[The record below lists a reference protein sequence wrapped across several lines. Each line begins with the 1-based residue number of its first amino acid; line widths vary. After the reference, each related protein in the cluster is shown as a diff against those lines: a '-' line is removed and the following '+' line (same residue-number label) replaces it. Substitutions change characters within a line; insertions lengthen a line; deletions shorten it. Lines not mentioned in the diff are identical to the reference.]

1 MNGCKFIM
9 FPIKLRWKFFIIL
22 LVFSLTPLIVVTV
35 VSQRGTLLLGKTISE
50 DARIRLTQIVGMEL
64 RQTAEN
70 SAKVLQRT
78 KDAMAF
84 YLQVLAGE
92 AELAF
97 AKMTAEAPK
106 IYFADE
112 LDDPRT
118 APEDFLPVQRYRLK
132 THDGESLDNP
142 VSFDHPVFVLAPGVE
157 KEKVAREL
165 ASLSQLIPTFRKL
178 SNEFG
183 NSLHWV
189 HICLQNGVYMS
200 YPGHGGYPDS
210 FEPRRSPWFTEA
222 KNSPTWTLPQ
232 IDTNTGFLTFTV
244 SQRLYRPD
252 GSFLGVV
259 AIDILFVE
267 ALQKSVLSP
276 LWASDARSF
285 LVTTARH
292 LQPHPSGLQI
302 LAQKDYQHD
311 PGSWTPV
318 LGHKWLTAAESAGL
332 NLVVKQLNLGE
343 SGYVSLSY
351 ENIESIWAYAGIDH
365 LIQFVVIVP
374 KSVIMALPDETS
386 KTFFEYIKDQ
396 ILFAGAA
403 TLLTIFFLAAAALI
417 GSFIITRTLLR
428 IAAAAEK
435 LSGGDFSVKLGLRT
449 GDERDLVIQAFNEM
463 GPKLQDH
470 LRLNQSIDLAMK
482 VQQKLLPSKN
492 PQIPGLDIAGKSI
505 YCDETGGDY
514 YDFLELD
521 EKNGGKIS
529 VVVGDVSGHGI
540 SSALL
545 MASARAFLRQRI
557 SLPGT
562 LGQMISDVNDQLT
575 KDVAEYHNFM
585 TLFYLRI
592 DCEHKILEWVR
603 AGHEPALFYDPKTK
617 SLEELD
623 GQGIPLGVEA
633 LWTYKENKKA
643 GLAAGQIIVIATDG
657 LWEARNTSGEMFG
670 KDRIHDLVWANADL
684 SAKGILNILL
694 DRLNRF
700 TMGKKF
706 EDDVTLVVIKIKC
719 ERELNAKIFTTPKSR

>member
-1 MNGCKFIM
+1 M
-9 FPIKLRWKFFIIL
+9 FKIKLRWKFFVIL
-22 LVFSLTPLIVVTV
+22 LIFSLTPLIVVTV
-35 VSQRGTLLLGKTISE
+35 VSQRGTLLLGKAISE
-50 DARIRLTQIVGMEL
+50 DARIRLTHIVGMEL
-64 RQTAEN
+64 QQTAEN

-84 YLQVLAGE
+84 YLRVLAGE

-97 AKMTAEAPK
+97 SKMVAESPK
-106 IYFADE
+106 IYFAAE
-112 LDDPRT
+112 FDDPRT
-118 APEDFLPVQRYRLK
+118 APEDFLPVQRYRIK
-132 THDGESLDNP
+132 THDGEFLDNP
-142 VSFDHPVFVLAPGVE
+142 VSFNHPVFILAPGVDQQ
-157 KEKVAREL
+157 KVAREL
-165 ASLSQLIPTFRKL
+165 ACLSQMIPTFRKL
-178 SNEFG
+178 SSEFG
-183 NSLHWV
+183 NTLHWA
-189 HICLQNGVYMS
+189 HICLRNGVYMS
-200 YPGHGGYPDS
+200 YPGHGGYLDS
-210 FEPRRSPWFTEA
+210 FEPRRYPWFIEA

-232 IDTNTGFLTFTV
+232 INTNTGFLTFTV
-244 SQRLYRPD
+244 SQRLYQPD
-252 GSFLGVV
+252 GSFLGVA
-259 AIDILFVE
+259 AIDILFIE

-276 LWASDARSF
+276 LWASNAHSYI
-285 LVTTARH
+285 VTTAQQLETH
-292 LQPHPSGLQI
+292 QLGLQI

-311 PGSWTPV
+311 PGSWTPAV
-318 LGHKWLTAAESAGL
+318 RKKWLSAAESTGL
-332 NLVVKQLNLGE
+332 NMIVKQLNLGE
-343 SGYVSLSY
+343 SGYVSLTF

-365 LIQFVVIVP
+365 LTQFVLIVP

-403 TLLTIFFLAAAALI
+403 TVLTILFLAAAALI
-417 GSFIITRTLLR
+417 GSFIITRSLLR
-428 IAAAAEK
+428 IAAAAKK

-449 GDERDLVIQAFNEM
+449 GDERDLVIQAFNDM

-514 YDFLELD
+514 YDFLEVD

-562 LGQMISDVNDQLT
+562 LGQMITDVNYQLA
-575 KDVAEYHNFM
+575 KDVADYHNFM

-592 DCEHKILEWVR
+592 DRGHKTLEWVR
-603 AGHEPALFYDPKTK
+603 AGHDPALFYDPKTK
-617 SLEELD
+617 SFEELD
-623 GQGIPLGVEA
+623 GQDIPLGVEA
-633 LWTYKENKKA
+633 SWKYKENKKA
-643 GLAAGQIIVIATDG
+643 GLSADQIIVIATDG
-657 LWEARNTSGEMFG
+657 VWEAQNTSGEMFG
-670 KDRIHDLVWANADL
+670 KDRIHDLVWANAAL

-694 DRLNRF
+694 DVLNRF
-700 TMGKKF
+700 AKGKKF
-706 EDDVTLVVIKIKC
+706 EDDVTLVVIKIK
-719 ERELNAKIFTTPKSR
+719 

>member
-1 MNGCKFIM
+1 M
-9 FPIKLRWKFFIIL
+9 FKIKLRWKFFVIL
-22 LVFSLTPLIVVTV
+22 LIFSLTPLIVVTV
-35 VSQRGTLLLGKTISE
+35 VSQRGTLHLGKTISE
-50 DARIRLTQIVGMEL
+50 DARFRLTHIVGMEL
-64 RQTAEN
+64 QQTAEN

-78 KDAMAF
+78 KEAMAF

-97 AKMTAEAPK
+97 SKMVAESPK
-106 IYFADE
+106 IYFAAE
-112 LDDPRT
+112 FDDPRT
-118 APEDFLPVQRYRLK
+118 APEDFLPIQRYRIK
-132 THDGESLDNP
+132 THDGEFLDNP
-142 VSFDHPVFVLAPGVE
+142 VSFNHPVFILAPGVE
-157 KEKVAREL
+157 KEGVAREL
-165 ASLSQLIPTFRKL
+165 ASLSQMVPTFRKL
-178 SNEFG
+178 SSEFG
-183 NSLHWV
+183 NSLHWA

-200 YPGHGGYPDS
+200 YPGHSGYLDS
-210 FEPRRSPWFTEA
+210 FEPRRYPWFTGA
-222 KNSPTWTLPQ
+222 KNSPTWILPQ
-232 IDTNTGFLTFTV
+232 INTDTGFLTFTV
-244 SQRLYRPD
+244 SQRLYQPD

-267 ALQKSVLSP
+267 ALQKSALSP
-276 LWASDARSF
+276 LWASDAYSF
-285 LVTTARH
+285 IVTNARQQETH
-292 LQPHPSGLQI
+292 QPGLRI
-302 LAQKDYQHD
+302 LAEKDYQYD

-318 LGHKWLTAAESAGL
+318 VGKKWLTAAEDTGF
-332 NLVVKQLNLGE
+332 NMVVKQLNVGE
-343 SGYVSLSY
+343 SGYASLTF

-403 TLLTIFFLAAAALI
+403 TILTILFLAAAALI

-428 IAAAAEK
+428 IAAAAKK

-514 YDFLELD
+514 YDFLEFD

-562 LGQMISDVNDQLT
+562 LGQMISDVNYQLT

-592 DCEHKILEWVR
+592 DCEHETLEWVR
-603 AGHEPALFYDPKTK
+603 AGHDPAIFYDPKTR
-617 SLEELD
+617 SFEELD
-623 GQGIPLGVEA
+623 GQDIPLGVETS
-633 LWTYKENKKA
+633 WTYKEKKKA
-643 GLAAGQIIVIATDG
+643 GLSAGQIIVLATDG
-657 LWEARNTSGEMFG
+657 VWETQNISGEMFG
-670 KDRIHDLVWANADL
+670 KDRIHDLIWANAAL

-694 DRLNRF
+694 DMLNRF
-700 TMGKKF
+700 AEGKKI
-706 EDDVTLVVIKIKC
+706 EDDVTLVVIKIK
-719 ERELNAKIFTTPKSR
+719 

>member
-1 MNGCKFIM
+1 M
-9 FPIKLRWKFFIIL
+9 FKIKLRWKFFVIL
-22 LVFSLTPLIVVTV
+22 LIFSLTPLIVVTV

-50 DARIRLTQIVGMEL
+50 DARIRLTHIVGMEL

-97 AKMTAEAPK
+97 SKMSVESPK
-106 IYFADE
+106 IYFAAE
-112 LDDPRT
+112 FDDPRT
-118 APEDFLPVQRYRLK
+118 APEDFLPIQRYRIK
-132 THDGESLDNP
+132 THDGEFLDNP
-142 VSFDHPVFVLAPGVE
+142 VSFNHPVFMLAPGVE
-157 KEKVAREL
+157 QEKVAREL
-165 ASLSQLIPTFRKL
+165 GSLSQMIPTFRKL
-178 SNEFG
+178 SSEFG
-183 NSLHWV
+183 NTLHWA

-200 YPGHGGYPDS
+200 YPGHGGYLDS
-210 FEPRRSPWFTEA
+210 FEPRRYPWFTEA

-232 IDTNTGFLTFTV
+232 INTNTGFLTFTV
-244 SQRLYRPD
+244 SQRLYQPD

-259 AIDILFVE
+259 AIDILFIE

-276 LWASDARSF
+276 LWASDAYSF
-285 LVTTARH
+285 IVTTDRH
-292 LQPHPSGLQI
+292 LEAHQPGLQI

-318 LGHKWLTAAESAGL
+318 ARKKWLTAAEGTGF
-332 NLVVKQLNLGE
+332 NMVVKQLNLGE
-343 SGYVSLSY
+343 SGYASLTF

-365 LIQFVVIVP
+365 LTQFVVIVP

-403 TLLTIFFLAAAALI
+403 TILTILFLAAAALI

-428 IAAAAEK
+428 IAAAAKK

-514 YDFLELD
+514 YDFLEFD

-545 MASARAFLRQRI
+545 MATARAFLRQRI

-562 LGQMISDVNDQLT
+562 LGQMISDVNYQLT
-575 KDVAEYHNFM
+575 KDVAEYNNFM

-592 DCEHKILEWVR
+592 DCEHETLEWVR
-603 AGHEPALFYDPKTK
+603 AGHDPAIFYEPKTK
-617 SLEELD
+617 SFEELD
-623 GQGIPLGVEA
+623 GQDIPLGVETS
-633 LWTYKENKKA
+633 WTYKEKKKA
-643 GLAAGQIIVIATDG
+643 GLSAGQILLLATDG
-657 LWEARNTSGEMFG
+657 VWEAQNISGEMFG
-670 KDRIHDLVWANADL
+670 KDRIHDLIFANAAL

-694 DRLNRF
+694 DMLNRF
-700 TMGKKF
+700 AKGKKF
-706 EDDVTLVVIKIKC
+706 EDDVTLVVIKIK
-719 ERELNAKIFTTPKSR
+719 

>member
-1 MNGCKFIM
+1 M
-9 FPIKLRWKFFIIL
+9 FKIKLRWKFFIIL
-22 LVFSLTPLIVVTV
+22 LIFSLTPLIVVTV
-35 VSQRGTLLLGKTISE
+35 VSQRGTLLLGKAISE
-50 DARIRLTQIVGMEL
+50 DARFRLTHIVGMEL

-97 AKMTAEAPK
+97 SKMTAESPR
-106 IYFADE
+106 IYFAAE
-112 LDDPRT
+112 FDDPRT
-118 APEDFLPVQRYRLK
+118 APEDFLPIQRYRIK
-132 THDGESLDNP
+132 THDGEFLDNP
-142 VSFDHPVFVLAPGVE
+142 VSFKHPVFMLAPGVE
-157 KEKVAREL
+157 QDGVAREI
-165 ASLSQLIPTFRKL
+165 ASLSEMIPTFRKL
-178 SNEFG
+178 SSEFG
-183 NSLHWV
+183 NTLHWA
-189 HICLQNGVYMS
+189 HICLKNGVYMS

-210 FEPRRSPWFTEA
+210 FEPRRYPWFTEA
-222 KNSPTWTLPQ
+222 KNSPTWALPQ
-232 IDTNTGFLTFTV
+232 INTNTGFLTFTV
-244 SQRLYRPD
+244 SQRLYQPD

-267 ALQKSVLSP
+267 ALQKSALSP
-276 LWASDARSF
+276 LWASDAHSF
-285 LVTTARH
+285 IVTTTPH
-292 LQPHPSGLQI
+292 LETDQPGLRI
-302 LAQKDYQHD
+302 LAEKDYQPD

-318 LGHKWLTAAESAGL
+318 AGKKWLTAAEGTGF
-332 NLVVKQLNLGE
+332 NMVVKQLNLGE
-343 SGYVSLSY
+343 SGYASLTF

-365 LIQFVVIVP
+365 LTQFVVIVP

-403 TLLTIFFLAAAALI
+403 TILTILFLAAAALI
-417 GSFIITRTLLR
+417 GSFIITWTLLR
-428 IAAAAEK
+428 IAVAAKK

-514 YDFLELD
+514 YDFLEFD

-562 LGQMISDVNDQLT
+562 LGQMISDVNYQLT
-575 KDVAEYHNFM
+575 KDVAEYNNFM

-592 DCEHKILEWVR
+592 DCEQETLEWVR
-603 AGHEPALFYDPKTK
+603 AGHDPAILYEPKTR
-617 SLEELD
+617 SFEELD
-623 GQGIPLGVEA
+623 GQDIPLGVEA
-633 LWTYKENKKA
+633 SWTYKEKKKA
-643 GLAAGQIIVIATDG
+643 ALSAGQIIVLATDG
-657 LWEARNTSGEMFG
+657 VWEAQNISGEMFG
-670 KDRIHDLVWANADL
+670 KERIHDLIWANAAL

-694 DRLNRF
+694 DMLNRF
-700 TMGKKF
+700 AKGKKI
-706 EDDVTLVVIKIKC
+706 EDDVTLVVIKIK
-719 ERELNAKIFTTPKSR
+719 

>member
-1 MNGCKFIM
+1 M
-9 FPIKLRWKFFIIL
+9 FKIKLRWKFFVIL
-22 LVFSLTPLIVVTV
+22 LIFSLTPLIVVTV

-50 DARIRLTQIVGMEL
+50 DARFRLTHIVGMEL

-97 AKMTAEAPK
+97 SKMTAESPK
-106 IYFADE
+106 IYFAAE
-112 LDDPRT
+112 FDDPRT
-118 APEDFLPVQRYRLK
+118 APEDFLPIQRYRIK
-132 THDGESLDNP
+132 THDGEFLDNP
-142 VSFDHPVFVLAPGVE
+142 VSFNHPVFMLAPGVE
-157 KEKVAREL
+157 QEGVAREI
-165 ASLSQLIPTFRKL
+165 ASLSQMIPTFRKL
-178 SNEFG
+178 SSEFG
-183 NSLHWV
+183 NTLHWA

-200 YPGHGGYPDS
+200 YPGHGGYPGS
-210 FEPRRSPWFTEA
+210 FEPRRYPWFTEA
-222 KNSPTWTLPQ
+222 KNSPTWALPQ
-232 IDTNTGFLTFTV
+232 INTDTGFLTFTV
-244 SQRLYRPD
+244 SQRLYQPD

-267 ALQKSVLSP
+267 ALQKSALSP
-276 LWASDARSF
+276 LWASDAHSF
-285 LVTTARH
+285 IVTTTRQLETH
-292 LQPHPSGLQI
+292 QPGLRI
-302 LAQKDYQHD
+302 LAEKDYQHD

-318 LGHKWLTAAESAGL
+318 VGKKWLTAAEDTGF
-332 NLVVKQLNLGE
+332 NMVVKQLNVGE
-343 SGYVSLSY
+343 SGYASLTF
-351 ENIESIWAYAGIDH
+351 EKIESIWAYAGIDH
-365 LIQFVVIVP
+365 LTQFVVIVP

-403 TLLTIFFLAAAALI
+403 TILTILFLAAAALI

-428 IAAAAEK
+428 IAVAAKK

-514 YDFLELD
+514 YDFLEFD

-562 LGQMISDVNDQLT
+562 LGQMISDVNYQLT
-575 KDVAEYHNFM
+575 KDVAEYNNFM

-592 DCEHKILEWVR
+592 DCEQETLEWVR
-603 AGHEPALFYDPKTK
+603 AGHDPAILYEPKTR
-617 SLEELD
+617 SFEELD
-623 GQGIPLGVEA
+623 GQDIPLGVEA
-633 LWTYKENKKA
+633 SWTYKEKKKA
-643 GLAAGQIIVIATDG
+643 GLSAGQIIVLATDG
-657 LWEARNTSGEMFG
+657 VWEAQNISGEMFG
-670 KDRIHDLVWANADL
+670 KERIHDLIWANAAL

-694 DRLNRF
+694 DMLNRF
-700 TMGKKF
+700 AKGKKI
-706 EDDVTLVVIKIKC
+706 EDDVTLVVIKIK
-719 ERELNAKIFTTPKSR
+719 